1 MKEQQKWTEE
11 ILGSLENVQKAVPDT
26 DFLSKMESLATT
38 FGKTPKVIP
47 MSKVFLLAASLA
59 ALIFIN
65 AVVVSKTI
73 DNDTNSESYSQ
84 MEVSGVTG
92 EYDLKPIQ
100 SFYYE

>member
-11 ILGSLENVQKAVPDT
+11 ILGSLENAQKAVPDT
-26 DFLSKMESLATT
+26 DFLSKMESLAAT
-38 FGKTPKVIP
+38 FGKTAKVIP
-47 MSKVFLLAASLA
+47 MSKVFLLTASLA

-65 AVVVSKTI
+65 AVVVSRTI
-73 DNDTNSESYSQ
+73 DGGTNGESYSQ
-84 MEVSGVTG
+84 VEESGVAG